1 VKEVDLHEVKDEGTP
16 LYKIK
21 KYYVYILECADGS
34 LYTGITN
41 NLERRLKQHNDGK
54 GAKYCKNRR
63 PVKLVFLVE
72 AIDKSSAAKEEYR
85 IKQLKRIDKLKLINN
100 T

>member
-1 VKEVDLHEVKDEGTP
+1 MW
-16 LYKIK
+16 
-21 KYYVYILECADGS
+21 YVYILECANGS

-54 GAKYCKNRR
+54 GAKYTKMRR
-63 PVKLVFLVE
+63 PVKLVFSAE
-72 AIDKSSAAKEEYR
+72 AIDKSSAAREEYR